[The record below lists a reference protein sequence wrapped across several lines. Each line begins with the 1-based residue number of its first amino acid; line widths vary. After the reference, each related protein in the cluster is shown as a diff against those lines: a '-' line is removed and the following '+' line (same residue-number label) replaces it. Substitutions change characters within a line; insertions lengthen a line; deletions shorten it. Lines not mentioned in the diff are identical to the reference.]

1 MAGQDEPNAFL
12 MSIVSQCEETGEDSD
27 WKAIAL
33 YLMTPEGIAESER
46 EWGPRK
52 TERDDQGGYKT
63 NSRLA
68 FNDFADWERLR

>member
-12 MSIVSQCEETGEDSD
+12 MSIVKECEETGEDSD

-46 EWGPRK
+46 RWGPRK
-52 TERDDQGGYKT
+52 TELDHQGEYT
-63 NSRLA
+63 TILNWSSMPLLTRSA
-68 FNDFADWERLR
+68 